1 MSGHT
6 VRFHRVLRAP
16 PERVY
21 RAFLDPQAM
30 VKWLPP
36 HGFTGRV
43 LEMDARVGGVY
54 RMQFTNFS
62 SGHTHAFGGKYLEL
76 VPNEKIVNTDLFDDP
91 NLPGQMITT
100 ISLKAVSCGT
110 ELEPLPTAE
119 APRERSRGVRERR
132 APNPCPRLVIE
143 TTSVI
148 PESWRSVSTSCDC
161 KDAVQMAE
169 GWGAATEAAGYG

>member
-1 MSGHT
+1 MSTGT
-6 VRFHRVLRAP
+6 VRFHRVLKAP

-21 RAFLDPQAM
+21 RAFLDPDAM
-30 VKWLPP
+30 AKFLPP

-62 SGHTHAFGGKYLEL
+62 NGQTHAFGGKYLEL

-110 ELEPLPTAE
+110 ELT
-119 APRERSRGVRERR
+119 
-132 APNPCPRLVIE
+132 
-143 TTSVI
+143 
-148 PESWRSVSTSCDC
+148 
-161 KDAVQMAE
+161 AVQE
-169 GWGAATEAAGYG
+169 GIPAAIPVEMCYLGWQETLALLAQLVEPEIPG

>member
-1 MSGHT
+1 MSTGT
-6 VRFHRVLRAP
+6 VRFHRVLKAP
-16 PERVY
+16 PERIY
-21 RAFLDPQAM
+21 RAFLDPDAM
-30 VKWLPP
+30 AKFLPP

-91 NLPGQMITT
+91 HLPGQMITT

-110 ELEPLPTAE
+110 ELTAVQE
-119 APRERSRGVRERR
+119 G
-132 APNPCPRLVIE
+132 
-143 TTSVI
+143 I
-148 PESWRSVSTSCDC
+148 PEAIPVEMCYL
-161 KDAVQMAE
+161 
-169 GWGAATEAAGYG
+169 GWQETLALLAQLVEPDIPD

>member
-1 MSGHT
+1 MSTGT
-6 VRFHRVLRAP
+6 VRFHRILKAP

-21 RAFLDPQAM
+21 RAFLDPDAM
-30 VKWLPP
+30 AKFLPP

-62 SGHTHAFGGKYLEL
+62 NGQTHAFGGKYLEL

-110 ELEPLPTAE
+110 ELT
-119 APRERSRGVRERR
+119 
-132 APNPCPRLVIE
+132 
-143 TTSVI
+143 
-148 PESWRSVSTSCDC
+148 
-161 KDAVQMAE
+161 AVQE
-169 GWGAATEAAGYG
+169 GIPAAIPVEMCYLGWQETLALLAQLVEPEIPG

>member
-1 MSGHT
+1 MSTGT
-6 VRFHRVLRAP
+6 VRFHRVLKAP
-16 PERVY
+16 PERIY
-21 RAFLDPQAM
+21 RAFLDPDAM
-30 VKWLPP
+30 AKFLPP

-91 NLPGQMITT
+91 HLPGQMITT

-110 ELEPLPTAE
+110 ELTAMQE
-119 APRERSRGVRERR
+119 G
-132 APNPCPRLVIE
+132 
-143 TTSVI
+143 I
-148 PESWRSVSTSCDC
+148 PEAIPVEMCYL
-161 KDAVQMAE
+161 
-169 GWGAATEAAGYG
+169 GWQETLALLAQLVEPDIPD

>member
-1 MSGHT
+1 MSTGT
-6 VRFHRVLRAP
+6 VRFHRVLKAP

-21 RAFLDPQAM
+21 RAFLDPDAM
-30 VKWLPP
+30 AKFLPP

-110 ELEPLPTAE
+110 ELTAVQE
-119 APRERSRGVRERR
+119 G
-132 APNPCPRLVIE
+132 
-143 TTSVI
+143 I
-148 PESWRSVSTSCDC
+148 PEAIPVEMCYL
-161 KDAVQMAE
+161 
-169 GWGAATEAAGYG
+169 GWQETLALLAQLVEPEIPG

>member
-1 MSGHT
+1 MTTGT
-6 VRFHRVLRAP
+6 VHLHRVLRAP

-21 RAFLDPQAM
+21 RAFLDPDAM
-30 VKWLPP
+30 AKFLPP

-62 SGHTHAFGGKYLEL
+62 NGQTHAFGGKYLEL

-110 ELEPLPTAE
+110 ELT
-119 APRERSRGVRERR
+119 
-132 APNPCPRLVIE
+132 
-143 TTSVI
+143 
-148 PESWRSVSTSCDC
+148 
-161 KDAVQMAE
+161 AVQE
-169 GWGAATEAAGYG
+169 GIPAAIPVEMCYLGWQETLALLAQLVEPEIPG